1 MTGPSGAPFGPCPGA
16 TPEGSPLPEGGL
28 GGGSHMG
35 ERWPDG
41 ADAGFRWNTKVL
53 LESSRLVDMLPCAQT
68 PLCAHGSASTLLDG
82 RP

>member
-41 ADAGFRWNTKVL
+41 ADAGFR
-53 LESSRLVDMLPCAQT
+53 
-68 PLCAHGSASTLLDG
+68 
-82 RP
+82 